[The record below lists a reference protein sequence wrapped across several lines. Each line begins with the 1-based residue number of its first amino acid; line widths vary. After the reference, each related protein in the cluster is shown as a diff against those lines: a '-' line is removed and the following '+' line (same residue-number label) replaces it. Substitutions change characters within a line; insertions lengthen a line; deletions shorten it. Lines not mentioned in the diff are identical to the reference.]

1 MYHGYMVPNAGF
13 WAHYCRRVYIP
24 AIQGFHAGALE
35 KVAPAFAGIAEE
47 ADAAA
52 QAELEH
58 LRSMPAGPDSSIDM
72 GDVAEWATDHGIEY
86 YETMSGVRFSPTRLT
101 GGLSDSSITRLP
113 DNGWCRVGDGVPKG
127 GLILNPPSLRSSFY
141 TWSYGLFEDVSVSAS
156 RNAARG
162 PQAWRGAFPSFFRHV
177 GSTLP
182 ASAFELTCSQPVP
195 DVRLPTY

>member
-1 MYHGYMVPNAGF
+1 MGTWFRMPGSGPTIVGGSTFQQSKVFTPE
-13 WAHYCRRVYIP
+13 P
-24 AIQGFHAGALE
+24 LE

-113 DNGWCRVGDGVPKG
+113 DNGWCRVGDEVPKG
-127 GLILNPPSLRSSFY
+127 GLILNPPSLRSSLY
-141 TWSYGLFEDVSVSAS
+141 TWSYGLFEDVSVSA
-156 RNAARG
+156 
-162 PQAWRGAFPSFFRHV
+162 FPKRRQGTTGMEGSFSIIF
-177 GSTLP
+177 
-182 ASAFELTCSQPVP
+182 
-195 DVRLPTY
+195 